1 MFPLYIKSSLEN
13 FVFFLNKPIINLG
26 SNALSVLSIIV
37 ILVSI
42 FLLFYVSAKIK
53 NFLTRKVFKKYSIED
68 NTSLSMASL
77 VRYIII
83 VLGLIVILQSAGVN
97 LSSLAIL
104 FGALGVG
111 IGFGL
116 QSITNNFIS
125 GIVILFEKPIKLGD
139 RIEVG
144 GFDEQ
149 IEGRVE
155 NISAR
160 ATTILTNDNISVIV
174 PNSEFISSRVI
185 NWSHKEQ
192 CVRFKIP
199 VGVSH
204 GSDVRLVERL
214 LIETANEC
222 PDVLKSPAPAVRF
235 IKFGTSAL
243 IFELRAWSETL
254 VHKKGK
260 LTSDLNFGIIEKF
273 REHNIEIPFPQRD
286 LHIKSDKT
294 KPAAETPVE
303 KA

>member
-1 MFPLYIKSSLEN
+1 MIDAYIKSSLEN
-13 FVFFLNKPIINLG
+13 LFYYLNKPIIHLG
-26 SNALSVLSIIV
+26 SSALSVLSII
-37 ILVSI
+37 IIIVSI
-42 FLLFYVSAKIK
+42 FLLFYVSAKVK
-53 NFLTRKVFKKYSIED
+53 NLLTRKVFKKYNIED
-68 NTSLSMASL
+68 NTSLSIASL

-83 VLGLIVILQSAGVN
+83 VLGLIIILQSAGVN

-139 RIEVG
+139 RVEVG
-144 GFDEQ
+144 GFEEQ

-199 VGVSH
+199 VGVSYA
-204 GSDVRLVERL
+204 SDVRLVERL
-214 LIETANEC
+214 LIEVANEC
-222 PDVLKSPAPAVRF
+222 PDVLRSPPPAVRF
-235 IKFGTSAL
+235 MEFGNSAL
-243 IFELRAWSETL
+243 IFELRAWSESL

-260 LTSDLNFGIIEKF
+260 LISDLNFGIIEKF
-273 REHNIEIPFPQRD
+273 RENKIEIPFPQRD
-286 LHIKSDKT
+286 LHLKGGFENIKQ
-294 KPAAETPVE
+294 
-303 KA
+303 